1 MNNYGKQALTVLAVA
16 AALAFS
22 ASAQAQSANQ
32 WSAAFGIKKI
42 TPKTQSGFLS
52 APTLPGV
59 TNEVGS
65 DTEPAFTFGYMLTD
79 NIGLE
84 TFLAPPFKHDQNGGG
99 SIKGTGKLG
108 TVESLPA
115 TLLLQYH
122 FFEPKAIWR
131 PYVGAGLTYGY
142 FQKERG
148 SAQLTALTNT
158 GSSTPT
164 TFTVDKKWGTTFEL
178 GTTYAFNE
186 KWYADLSITKTY
198 IKTTSHFST
207 GQHIDIKLDP
217 VSTSFSIGYH
227 F

>member
-1 MNNYGKQALTVLAVA
+1 MNKYGKQALSVLAVA
-16 AALAFS
+16 TALCFS
-22 ASAQAQSANQ
+22 GAASAQSAKQ
-32 WSAAFGIKKI
+32 WSLALGLKQISPQ
-42 TPKTQSGFLS
+42 TESGFLT

-59 TNEVGS
+59 KNDVGS
-65 DTEPAFTFGYMLTD
+65 DTKPVLTIGYMLTD

-84 TFLAPPFKHDQNGGG
+84 TFIAPPFKHDQNGDG

-115 TLLLQYH
+115 TLLLKYR
-122 FFEPKAIWR
+122 FMDPKSAWR
-131 PYVGAGLTYGY
+131 PYVSGGVSYAY

-164 TFTVDKKWGTTFEL
+164 TFKVDRNWGTTFEL
-178 GTTYAFNE
+178 GMTYSFNE
-186 KWYADLSITKTY
+186 KWFADVSISKSFV
-198 IKTTSHFST
+198 KTTSRFST
-207 GQHIDIKLDP
+207 GQTIEVKLDP
-217 VSTSFSIGYH
+217 VATSLSVGYK